1 MSKLLNVPKTQ
12 KVTRYAHAF
21 RVSALALAITLAGC
35 SQDESAVAPQAATQS
50 SAAQASSEAAG
61 VISMSDADT
70 AARAKRISSQ
80 VSLDLAEGLDMQLWA
95 SEDLMADPVAL
106 SMDNQGRAWVA
117 ITRRS
122 NNSEFDIR
130 PYPHWLTDSL
140 AMQTYEDRREF
151 LHKTFA
157 ADKNLT
163 ERDVPDR
170 NNDGVHDWRDLA
182 VVKEQVL
189 LLSDTTGDGR
199 ADRSQVALEDFNSE
213 VTDVLGAIYY
223 DNHSDEVFLGVAPN
237 AWRAKDT
244 HGDDVLDKLEEISDG
259 FGVHIGFSGHGMS
272 GIVRGPDGR
281 IYYGIGDIGANI
293 TDVEGNRH
301 IYPNQ
306 GVVVRSDSDGRNFEV
321 FAHGVRN
328 THEFTFDKYGNLI
341 SVDND
346 GDHPGEFERVVYLID
361 GSDSGWRINWQF
373 GKYTDPKN
381 NTYKV
386 WMDED
391 FYKPRFAGQAA
402 HILPP
407 IAAYHAGP
415 AGMVYNPGT
424 ALSDRWADHFFVVE
438 YTGSA
443 PRSGINAFTLEPKG
457 AGFELASDEPVMRGV
472 QSTGLDI
479 GPDGAF
485 YTSDWIE
492 GWGRNGKGR
501 IWRIDTPETSGS
513 EARADTKKWL
523 SRDFTQIELAT
534 LSTLLGHA
542 DMRVRTSA
550 QFELVDRNAQAAL
563 EAALNSDDQLTR
575 IHGIWG
581 LGQMARV
588 NADTAQPLL
597 VLLNDSDPEIR
608 AQAARVIGDAAYQP
622 ALPELIS
629 NLSHDQ
635 PRVRFFA
642 AQALGRLANREATSP
657 IIAMLEANNDKD
669 VYLRHGGAIAL
680 ARIGDVDALAA
691 LSKHP
696 SEAVRIAAVVALRQL
711 KSPALAGFLDDKSQ
725 FVVTNAA
732 RAINDDEF
740 VDDALPAL
748 AQLLGSSKFN
758 NEPLLRRA
766 INANAFVADAA
777 AAKRLASYS
786 ADTQAP
792 APMRAEAVNALANWA
807 EPSVFDRVSGHY
819 RGERSGNGDEAKAAL
834 AQVYPA
840 LLKDADARVREAS
853 VNALGMLLYADA
865 ATRLN
870 TILNVDDSATVRQA
884 ALNNLYKLDYAKM
897 QQAIYQALSDNAVN
911 VRMAA
916 LAMVPELDI
925 PVSTKV
931 DMHTILLAEGS
942 LTEQQAALKSL
953 AQIDAPEAETV
964 LNRQLQKLLAGEL
977 ADEIKLELISAAE
990 DSGSDALQ
998 QLVAEYEA
1006 SKDAND
1012 PMQVFAEALAGGD
1025 ADEGRNLFRYNS
1037 AAQCVRCHV
1046 VGTRGDLVG
1055 PELTNIGNLL
1065 TDEQLLEAMVDPG
1078 ARIAPGF
1085 GRISVT
1091 LTDGTTVEGL
1101 FTAETK
1107 NEITIE
1113 SNDGKAHTV
1122 ARSDIAQQVNSPS
1135 GMPPMGMIL
1144 SKAQLRDLVAYLRQL
1159 DGSEVPEGH

>member
-381 NTYKV
+381 NSYKV

-513 EARADTKKWL
+513 EARADTQKWL
-523 SRDFTQIELAT
+523 SRDFAQI
-534 LSTLLGHA
+534 STL
-542 DMRVRTSA
+542 R
-550 QFELVDRNAQAAL
+550 
-563 EAALNSDDQLTR
+563 
-575 IHGIWG
+575 
-581 LGQMARV
+581 
-588 NADTAQPLL
+588 
-597 VLLNDSDPEIR
+597 
-608 AQAARVIGDAAYQP
+608 
-622 ALPELIS
+622 
-629 NLSHDQ
+629 
-635 PRVRFFA
+635 
-642 AQALGRLANREATSP
+642 
-657 IIAMLEANNDKD
+657 
-669 VYLRHGGAIAL
+669 
-680 ARIGDVDALAA
+680 
-691 LSKHP
+691 
-696 SEAVRIAAVVALRQL
+696 
-711 KSPALAGFLDDKSQ
+711 
-725 FVVTNAA
+725 
-732 RAINDDEF
+732 
-740 VDDALPAL
+740 
-748 AQLLGSSKFN
+748 
-758 NEPLLRRA
+758 
-766 INANAFVADAA
+766 
-777 AAKRLASYS
+777 
-786 ADTQAP
+786 
-792 APMRAEAVNALANWA
+792 
-807 EPSVFDRVSGHY
+807 
-819 RGERSGNGDEAKAAL
+819 
-834 AQVYPA
+834 
-840 LLKDADARVREAS
+840 
-853 VNALGMLLYADA
+853 
-865 ATRLN
+865 
-870 TILNVDDSATVRQA
+870 
-884 ALNNLYKLDYAKM
+884 
-897 QQAIYQALSDNAVN
+897 
-911 VRMAA
+911 
-916 LAMVPELDI
+916 
-925 PVSTKV
+925 
-931 DMHTILLAEGS
+931 
-942 LTEQQAALKSL
+942 
-953 AQIDAPEAETV
+953 
-964 LNRQLQKLLAGEL
+964 
-977 ADEIKLELISAAE
+977 
-990 DSGSDALQ
+990 
-998 QLVAEYEA
+998 
-1006 SKDAND
+1006 
-1012 PMQVFAEALAGGD
+1012 
-1025 ADEGRNLFRYNS
+1025 
-1037 AAQCVRCHV
+1037 
-1046 VGTRGDLVG
+1046 
-1055 PELTNIGNLL
+1055 
-1065 TDEQLLEAMVDPG
+1065 
-1078 ARIAPGF
+1078 
-1085 GRISVT
+1085 
-1091 LTDGTTVEGL
+1091 
-1101 FTAETK
+1101 
-1107 NEITIE
+1107 
-1113 SNDGKAHTV
+1113 
-1122 ARSDIAQQVNSPS
+1122 
-1135 GMPPMGMIL
+1135 
-1144 SKAQLRDLVAYLRQL
+1144 
-1159 DGSEVPEGH
+1159 